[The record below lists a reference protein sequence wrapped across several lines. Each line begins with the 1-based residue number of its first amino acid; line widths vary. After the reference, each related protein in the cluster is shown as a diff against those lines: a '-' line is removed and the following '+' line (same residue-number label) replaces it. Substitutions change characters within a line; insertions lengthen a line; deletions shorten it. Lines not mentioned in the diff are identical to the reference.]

1 MVQTLY
7 VHPNIRTLDAADTTA
22 ASAAAATSTSI
33 ATSTPTSTVHGAL
46 LVTNGRITAL
56 GTPNEMRG
64 LAEPGTAEVELPG
77 AVVLPGFHD
86 AHIHTGNLAR
96 EINAPDLRGCASLE
110 EALDRLRAYARSYP
124 GTGWVIGGRW
134 DRNAWAGRPTPTRH
148 HLDAIFGDRPVS
160 LPSIDGHS
168 AWANSAGLAAAGITA
183 ATPDPV
189 GGRIERESGSREPS
203 GLVFER
209 AEDVIRGLSEEAIA
223 ETLHDALA
231 LAHDALLAR
240 GITQVTNFEGG
251 DVRAAYERLRDTGR
265 LRLRAHLGLAM
276 DELDEAIAAGVRT
289 GDGDEWITTGPVKLF
304 SDGALGS
311 HTAHLHDDFEGD
323 PGNHGIEVVPFA
335 DLSALAER
343 AVNAGIGVAT
353 HAIGD
358 RANTL
363 VLDAYEL
370 VHERA
375 QQQGLTLRIE
385 HAQHLRWSDIDRFAR
400 LGVVASMQPIH
411 CTSDYPL
418 SVELLGSRDIG
429 HYPWR
434 SLLDAGVTVVFGADA
449 PVEPADPLFGVHAA
463 VTRIRRDGEPAGG
476 REPEQRISVLEALR
490 AFTHEAALAPGG
502 YADFVALDQDPF
514 AIDPESIWKIQVAAT
529 AVAGEIVYSR

>member
-1 MVQTLY
+1 MVQSLY
-7 VHPNIRTLDAADTTA
+7 VHPNIRTLDDDFA
-22 ASAAAATSTSI
+22 ASAT
-33 ATSTPTSTVHGAL
+33 HGAM
-46 LVTNGRITAL
+46 LVTHGRVTAL
-56 GTPNEMRG
+56 GTLEAMRS
-64 LAEPGTAEVELPG
+64 LAAPDTAEVRLPG
-77 AVVLPGFHD
+77 AVVMPGFHD

-96 EINAPDLRGCASLE
+96 EINAPDLRGCVSLD
-110 EALDRLRAYARSYP
+110 EALDRLRAYQVSHP
-124 GTGWVIGGRW
+124 GDGWVIGGRW
-134 DRNAWAGRPTPTRH
+134 DRNAWAGRPLPTRH

-168 AWANSAGLAAAGITA
+168 AWANTAGLTAAGITA

-189 GGRIERESGSREPS
+189 GGRIEREPGTTEPA

-209 AEDVIRGLSEEAIA
+209 AEDPIRTLSEAAIA
-223 ETLHDALA
+223 ETLHEALA
-231 LAHDALLAR
+231 LAHDELLAR
-240 GITQVTNFEGG
+240 GITHVTNFEGR
-251 DVRAAYERLRDTGR
+251 DVRAAYERLRSSGR
-265 LRLRAHLGLAM
+265 LKLRAHLGLAM
-276 DELDEAIAAGVRT
+276 DDLDDAIAAGMRT

-311 HTAHLHDDFEGD
+311 HTAHLHVDFEGD

-335 DLSALAER
+335 DLSDLTER
-343 AVNAGIGVAT
+343 AVAAGIAVAT

-363 VLDAYEL
+363 VLDAYER

-375 QQQGLTLRIE
+375 RQHGLTLRVE
-385 HAQHLRWSDIDRFAR
+385 HAQHLRWSDVERLAR

-418 SVELLGSRDIG
+418 SIELLGARDIG

-434 SLLDAGVTVVFGADA
+434 ALMDAGAAVAFGSDA

-463 VTRIRRDGEPAGG
+463 VTRTRRDGSPSGG
-476 REPEQRISVLEALR
+476 REPEQRVSVLEALQSFTRTPAR
-490 AFTHEAALAPGG
+490 AAGLGDEAGRLAPGSL
-502 YADFVALDQDPF
+502 ADFIALDQDPF
-514 AIDPESIWKIQVAAT
+514 AIDPDSIWRIRVEAT
-529 AVAGEIVYSR
+529 AVAGEIVFAR